1 MTRLLTLG
9 GAVAASLLAGCQA
22 PSRPT
27 PLPVWDTFAVD
38 YQGRYQPAERLP
50 DAASLQ
56 VFAPEVEGV
65 EAEAGSE
72 VEGGSVS
79 MHAMLVELPIDEVRA
94 LLPIWPHTGPRLQ
107 GAHIERND
115 LVDRLVDWKRRK
127 LVAAE
132 PTLVADLGAEVTF
145 RSLNRRAFIAHL
157 DLKCG
162 ADPLMVDPAIG
173 LYEYGLELCMTPR
186 RDGDTT
192 TLVFD
197 WRNRARVA
205 PSAVGSVNEGLL
217 GSIELPMTL
226 DQRVRGEAKVLPGA
240 VLMLGAMVGS
250 QPDTISLLCVE
261 VDDRNA
267 LEVGAHVAS
276 VDPRDVD
283 PR

>member
-1 MTRLLTLG
+1 M
-9 GAVAASLLAGCQA
+9 
-22 PSRPT
+22 
-27 PLPVWDTFAVD
+27 
-38 YQGRYQPAERLP
+38 
-50 DAASLQ
+50 
-56 VFAPEVEGV
+56 
-65 EAEAGSE
+65 
-72 VEGGSVS
+72 
-79 MHAMLVELPIDEVRA
+79 
-94 LLPIWPHTGPRLQ
+94 
-107 GAHIERND
+107 
-115 LVDRLVDWKRRK
+115 
-127 LVAAE
+127 
-132 PTLVADLGAEVTF
+132 TF

-226 DQRVRGEAKVLPGA
+226 NQRVRGEAKVLPGA
-240 VLMLGAMVGS
+240 MLMLGAMVGS